1 MTAKAAAT
9 LCFCISASLITA
21 GCGRYADFS
30 LPVLPNASAARPPRF
45 HFAPEPLLSLSD
57 KASRDVLNPSVAML
71 GGTYFN
77 LYSAFDGSA
86 WHTNLATSVDGLH
99 WAKPNWAKQGRVL
112 SPNPATWEG
121 NYIAANGSV
130 LAFHGELWY
139 WYQAGNRANPLVGLA
154 RSSDGK
160 NWRKEA
166 EPVLG
171 LGPYMSWDERAVADP
186 FVFET
191 NGWLY
196 LYYLGQNRAALQQLG
211 VARSQD
217 GVHWQKLRSN
227 PIVAIP
233 SPGTGSPAENGLG
246 EPAVW
251 QRTGS
256 YWMLYTGRDAK
267 ENRSLQLMR
276 SADGVHWTAVG
287 NTIRGGEAWNAKV
300 LCDPTVL
307 GNRFW
312 FGGGDV
318 ASPDENLH
326 GQIGTGVIE

>member
-9 LCFCISASLITA
+9 LCFCISASLFAA

-30 LPVLPNASAARPPRF
+30 LPVLPNASAAVPPAFR
-45 HFAPEPLLSLSD
+45 FAPEPVLSPGREDL
-57 KASRDVLNPSVAML
+57 RDVLNPSVAVL
-71 GGTYFN
+71 TGTYFN
-77 LYSAFDGSA
+77 LYSTFDGRT
-86 WHTNLATSVDGLH
+86 WHTALATSADGIR
-99 WAKPNWAKQGRVL
+99 WAKQGKVL
-112 SPNPATWEG
+112 SPNPASWEES
-121 NYIAANGSV
+121 YIAANGSV

-139 WYQAGNRANPLVGLA
+139 WYQAGNRANPRVGLA
-154 RSSDGK
+154 RSGDGT
-160 NWRKEA
+160 NWRKES

-186 FVFET
+186 FIFET

-196 LYYLGQNRAALQQLG
+196 LYYLGQNRAAQQQLG

-217 GVHWQKLRSN
+217 GIHWQKLRSN

-233 SPGTGSPAENGLG
+233 APGAGSAAENGLG

-251 QRTGS
+251 QRGGS
-256 YWMLYTGRDAK
+256 YWMLYTGRDIK

-276 SADGVHWTAVG
+276 SADGVHWTPSGTAIHG
-287 NTIRGGEAWNAKV
+287 AAAWNAKV